1 MPVGGGGTAK
11 VQQSA
16 RTTAKAPAS
25 ASHRKAGAQPRV
37 PRCPAGGRSPPEGAR
52 REALEVVLQK
62 DLRATA
68 ATSLEAFEGGTRRRL
83 APRALSRP
91 AASSAVGRDPL
102 KLRGSLP
109 DNLPPGRRG
118 RPDLTAP
125 ARPPPG
131 PSRAARGRGHLEA
144 AGDVDAGQR
153 GVPALHQP
161 QLHHEINID

>member
-1 MPVGGGGTAK
+1 MVRLEGAADGGSAATLETSLRRWAAAAK
-11 VQQSA
+11 RKSNKA
-16 RTTAKAPAS
+16 RGRQPKAPTS

-37 PRCPAGGRSPPEGAR
+37 PRHPAGGRGPPEGAR

-125 ARPPPG
+125 ARPPRPQ
-131 PSRAARGRGHLEA
+131 PSGARPR
-144 AGDVDAGQR
+144 
-153 GVPALHQP
+153 PP
-161 QLHHEINID
+161 